1 MAVFLDV
8 SYIGGG
14 GHRITSAAKKI
25 THRED
30 TSGAQYVPLELD

>member
-8 SYIGGG
+8 SYIGG